1 MTSTAAPAQHRARP
15 TRRAPAP
22 APGWWAE
29 LCGLLVAFS
38 LLVVTGLWLHGG
50 GGSQLAAGGWAA
62 VAAAGRLTGLY
73 AADLM
78 LLQLLQMAR
87 IPFVERTLG
96 QDTLARWHRWT
107 GTASF
112 LLLVAHVPL
121 ITLGYAGPMH
131 VGVFTQFADLVAG
144 YPGMVLA
151 VLALVAFCL
160 VVVTSVRAARRRL
173 RYESWHLLHLYAY
186 LGVGLALPHQ
196 LWTGA
201 DFVASPVARIYWT
214 SLYVVSAGAVLVYR
228 VGRPLRRSRRHRL
241 RVGHVVAEGPGLTS
255 VYLRGRRL
263 DELGIAAGQFFQW
276 RFLDGPGWS
285 RAHPYSLSAPPKRN
299 LLRITV
305 RAVGDGSSRVAGLR
319 PGTKVLFEGPYGRL
333 TGDTYEGGP
342 VTMFACGVGITPLL
356 ALLGDLPYA
365 PGEATL
371 VHRAR
376 TEEGLV
382 FAAELARLAA
392 DRGVRVVTLLGR
404 RAERP
409 SWLPVAFAGLD
420 DAEAIRRIAPDI
432 AGQHVY
438 VCGPE
443 AWTDAVRAAARA
455 AGVPAGRLHT
465 ERF

>member
-1 MTSTAAPAQHRARP
+1 MTP
-15 TRRAPAP
+15 TVAP

-29 LCGLLVAFS
+29 ACGLLVALS

-50 GGSQLAAGGWAA
+50 GGAQLAGGGWAA
-62 VAAAGRLTGLY
+62 VAAAGRITGLY
-73 AADLM
+73 AADLL
-78 LLQLLQMAR
+78 LLQVLQMAR

-112 LLLVAHVPL
+112 LLLIAHVPL
-121 ITLGYAGPMH
+121 ITMGYAGP
-131 VGVFTQFADLVAG
+131 FRINPFRQFAELVAD
-144 YPGMVLA
+144 YPGML
-151 VLALVAFCL
+151 LALLGLVAL
-160 VVVTSVRAARRRL
+160 VIVVVSSVRKARRRF

-201 DFVASPVARIYWT
+201 DFVASPAARVYWT
-214 SLYVVSAGAVLVYR
+214 SLYAVSAGAVLVYR
-228 VGRPLRRSRRHRL
+228 ILVPLGRSRRHRL
-241 RVGHVVAEGPGLTS
+241 RVSHTVAEGPGLTS

-276 RFLDGPGWS
+276 RFRDGPGWS
-285 RAHPYSLSAPPKRN
+285 RAHPYSLSAPPQHS

-305 RAVGDGSSRVAGLR
+305 RAVGDGSTRVARLR
-319 PGTKVLFEGPYGRL
+319 PGTRVLIEGPYGRL
-333 TGDTYEGGP
+333 TGDTYHGGP
-342 VTMFACGVGITPLL
+342 VTMFACGVGVTPLL

-409 SWLPVAFAGLD
+409 SWLPEAFAGLD
-420 DAEAIRRIAPDI
+420 DAEAMRRIVPDL
-432 AGQHVY
+432 AGHHVY
-438 VCGPE
+438 VCGP
-443 AWTDAVRAAARA
+443 ADWTEAVRIAARA
-455 AGVPAGRLHT
+455 AGVPGGRLHT